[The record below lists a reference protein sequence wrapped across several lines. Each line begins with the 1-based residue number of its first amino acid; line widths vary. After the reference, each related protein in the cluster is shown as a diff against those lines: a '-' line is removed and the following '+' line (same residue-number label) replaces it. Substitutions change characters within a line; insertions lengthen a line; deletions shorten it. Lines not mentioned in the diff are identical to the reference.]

1 MKQLEY
7 TISFNTPAFLGN
19 AEQQAAWRTPP
30 FKALIRQWWRVV
42 KAKEFGY
49 DHRRLREAEMR
60 LFGAAS
66 DTGKE
71 KSHQSL
77 MRMRLAS
84 WEAGT
89 LSSVPRGSMVQHSEA
104 PGGEVGSNLYL
115 GYGPIGGQT
124 RNAIEP
130 LKIRNTL
137 TIRCPVEYA
146 HEIKAAMQLA
156 NWFGTLGSR
165 ARNGWGAL
173 HIEGEAGKGFADL
186 NIPTLANLITP
197 RPLNDCLQVEWLHAL
212 GADADGMPL
221 VWRLL
226 KVGQANA
233 QGQRTL
239 VPFESWADAMHEL
252 ARIKIKVRTSE
263 FFKFK
268 GGGKDGHADP
278 LPRHILAY
286 PAGSSHKV
294 AGKGWGQ
301 DGRLANQVLFKV
313 HRRGNGFAA
322 TIAHFPSRV
331 PTHMAARLQLPD
343 QGDVWKEVHRLLDA
357 EKSNG
362 LSRIKGAQ
370 A

>member
-1 MKQLEY
+1 
-7 TISFNTPAFLGN
+7 
-19 AEQQAAWRTPP
+19 
-30 FKALIRQWWRVV
+30 
-42 KAKEFGY
+42 
-49 DHRRLREAEMR
+49 
-60 LFGAAS
+60 
-66 DTGKE
+66 
-71 KSHQSL
+71 
-77 MRMRLAS
+77 LAS